1 MSLDEVARQCGG
13 PCNDGLE
20 RASSPALSPKRG
32 EAEGD
37 VHQNEEQL
45 DGVTFQERRGLQHD
59 DMGGVEGKAHRSRR
73 RQGAQRPASPLGT
86 GDQQTNAQ
94 PRDRYADVVDHP
106 EKVPTGRVFR
116 IGGLVQNGSVER
128 DTGLDVK
135 FVVTD
140 GKNAVPVNYSGVL
153 PDLFREGQGV
163 VALGT
168 RDSAGVFKASEVLA
182 KHDETYMPPEV
193 VDALKRAGKWK
204 EGEGP
209 L

>member
-1 MSLDEVARQCGG
+1 MNPRKQRRLAFAITLLLAGG
-13 PCNDGLE
+13 GAAGL
-20 RASSPALSPKRG
+20 AVFALQDNVLFFYSP
-32 EAEGD
+32 
-37 VHQNEEQL
+37 
-45 DGVTFQERRGLQHD
+45 T
-59 DMGGVEGKAHRSRR
+59 
-73 RQGAQRPASPLGT
+73 
-86 GDQQTNAQ
+86 
-94 PRDRYADVVDHP
+94 DVVDHP

-116 IGGLVQNGSVER
+116 IGGLVQNGSVKR
-128 DTGLDVK
+128 DTGLEVQ

-168 RDSAGVFKASEVLA
+168 RNTDGVFKASEVLA

-193 VDALKRAGKWK
+193 VDALKRAGRWK

>member
-1 MSLDEVARQCGG
+1 MNPRKQRRLAFAITLLLAGG
-13 PCNDGLE
+13 GAAGL
-20 RASSPALSPKRG
+20 AVFALQDNVLFFYSPT
-32 EAEGD
+32 D
-37 VHQNEEQL
+37 I
-45 DGVTFQERRGLQHD
+45 
-59 DMGGVEGKAHRSRR
+59 
-73 RQGAQRPASPLGT
+73 
-86 GDQQTNAQ
+86 
-94 PRDRYADVVDHP
+94 VDHP

-116 IGGLVQNGSVER
+116 IGGLVENGSVKR
-128 DTGLDVK
+128 DAGLDVH

-140 GKNAVPVNYSGVL
+140 GKNAVPVNFSGVL

-168 RDSAGVFKASEVLA
+168 RDTDGVFKASEVLA

-193 VDALKRAGKWK
+193 VDALKRAGRWK

>member
-1 MSLDEVARQCGG
+1 MNPRKQRRLAFAITLLLAGG
-13 PCNDGLE
+13 GAAGL
-20 RASSPALSPKRG
+20 AVFALQDNVLFFYSPSDIVDNP
-32 EAEGD
+32 
-37 VHQNEEQL
+37 
-45 DGVTFQERRGLQHD
+45 
-59 DMGGVEGKAHRSRR
+59 
-73 RQGAQRPASPLGT
+73 
-86 GDQQTNAQ
+86 
-94 PRDRYADVVDHP
+94 DR
-106 EKVPTGRVFR
+106 VPTGRVFR
-116 IGGLVQNGSVER
+116 IGGLVQNGSVKR
-128 DTGLDVK
+128 DAGLDVQ

-168 RDSAGVFKASEVLA
+168 RDTDGTFKASEVLA

>member
-1 MSLDEVARQCGG
+1 MNPRKQRRLAFAMTLLLAGG
-13 PCNDGLE
+13 GAAGL
-20 RASSPALSPKRG
+20 AIFALQDNVLFFYSP
-32 EAEGD
+32 
-37 VHQNEEQL
+37 
-45 DGVTFQERRGLQHD
+45 T
-59 DMGGVEGKAHRSRR
+59 
-73 RQGAQRPASPLGT
+73 
-86 GDQQTNAQ
+86 
-94 PRDRYADVVDHP
+94 DVVDHP
-106 EKVPTGRVFR
+106 EKVPMGRVFR
-116 IGGLVQNGSVER
+116 IGGLVQNGSVQR
-128 DTGLDVK
+128 DTGLDIK

-168 RDSAGVFKASEVLA
+168 RDSAGTFKASEVLA